1 MIMKKRDK
9 YISWKAFIQEID
21 KCILLIKER
30 FEAKEI
36 TDIKSKKA
44 KDWCK
49 YLISQERNI
58 DIRCRV
64 NWYERKD
71 YLANYFRDKT
81 VCLLASLN
89 E

>member
-1 MIMKKRDK
+1 MKERDK
-9 YISWKAFIQEID
+9 YISWKAFTQEIE
-21 KCILLIKER
+21 KCILLIKEK
-30 FEAKEI
+30 FWAEEI
-36 TDIKSKKA
+36 KDIPNKKV

-49 YLISQERNI
+49 YLITEERNI
-58 DIRCRV
+58 DIRCRM

>member
-1 MIMKKRDK
+1 MIKKTE
-9 YISWKAFIQEID
+9 YISWRAFLKEIEKCLILIKQRLWVQEI
-21 KCILLIKER
+21 K
-30 FEAKEI
+30 
-36 TDIKSKKA
+36 DIQNREVKN
-44 KDWCK
+44 WCK
-49 YLISQERNI
+49 KLIVEERNI
-58 DIRCRV
+58 DIRCRM

>member
-1 MIMKKRDK
+1 MKKEEK
-9 YISWKAFIQEID
+9 YISWKDFIEEIE
-21 KCILLIKER
+21 KCILLTKER
-30 FEAKEI
+30 FWAEKI
-36 TDIKSKKA
+36 WDIPNKKV

-49 YLISQERNI
+49 LLITEERNI
-58 DIRCRV
+58 DIRCRM

>member
-1 MIMKKRDK
+1 MKKRDK
-9 YISWKAFIQEID
+9 YISWKEFIEEIE
-21 KCILLIKER
+21 KCILLIKEK

-36 TDIKSKKA
+36 KDIKSIKVKNR
-44 KDWCK
+44 CK
-49 YLISQERNI
+49 FLITEERNI
-58 DIRCRV
+58 DIRCRM